1 MNAETAKIAALAPD
15 WVKRERRRELRFWGS
30 LVVAIVAIAGATY
43 AVVVN
48 KEQDTQITRIE
59 PKVTRLE
66 QTPCAKDATSRA
78 CQKLRAEVE
87 KAAGIQVTCIPFR
100 RAGYLCPRPGSE
112 LAKQQ
117 ASGGGD
123 AQQTGSTGHQ
133 QPSPSPGGGGG
144 NGPGKG
150 REHGSPGPGHG
161 GSDQPS
167 APASTGSAPPSSP
180 PASSSSPGSSE
191 GAGRSEESSAGSAA
205 GKAVESTG
213 GTAAGVVKETGET
226 VNHAVGTT
234 VERAGRGVDCVVGA
248 IC

>member
-30 LVVAIVAIAGATY
+30 LVVAIIAIAGATY

-59 PKVTRLE
+59 PKVTKLE

-87 KAAGIQVTCIPFR
+87 MAAGIQVTCIPFR

-112 LAKQQ
+112 LAERQ
-117 ASGGGD
+117 ASVGGD

-133 QPSPSPGGGGG
+133 QPSPSPSGGGGSG
-144 NGPGKG
+144 TEAGKG
-150 REHGSPGPGHG
+150 GGHGSPSPSSGGGAPGAR
-161 GSDQPS
+161 DTPS
-167 APASTGSAPPSSP
+167 AAPSPSGATDSPSP
-180 PASSSSPGSSE
+180 PNASSVPNQSPPTNE
-191 GAGRSEESSAGSAA
+191 AATPEPHPLPETVEAA
-205 GKAVESTG
+205 GGAVEKTGESAQGAVEAVG
-213 GTAAGVVKETGET
+213 GTAK
-226 VNHAVGTT
+226 
-234 VERAGRGVDCVVGA
+234 CVLKGA
-248 IC
+248 C